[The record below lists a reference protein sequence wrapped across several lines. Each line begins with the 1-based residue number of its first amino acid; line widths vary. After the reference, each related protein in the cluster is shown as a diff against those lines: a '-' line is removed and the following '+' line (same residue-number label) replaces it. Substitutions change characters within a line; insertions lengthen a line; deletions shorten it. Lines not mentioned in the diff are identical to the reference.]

1 MDLLFIFNSVL
12 LGVALAMDAFS
23 VSLVD
28 GLHENNMPFS
38 RQCRIAG
45 VFGFFQSL
53 MPMIG
58 WICVHMILSLFHQF
72 QIYLP
77 WIGCALL
84 SFLGIKMIIEGIRG
98 NEVQEI
104 SHSALFV
111 QGVATSID
119 ALSVGFTIGAY
130 AFPQALASVL
140 IIGAVTFVICM
151 FGLHLGRKAGEHLA
165 DRASVVG
172 GIILIVIGI
181 EILLKA
187 IL

>member
-28 GLHENNMPFS
+28 GLHENNMRFS

-45 VFGFFQSL
+45 VFGFFQAL
-53 MPMIG
+53 MPMAG
-58 WICVHMILSLFHQF
+58 WVCVHMILSLFHQF
-72 QIYLP
+72 QAWLP
-77 WIGCALL
+77 WIACFLL
-84 SFLGIKMIIEGIRG
+84 SVLGIKMIIEGLRRG
-98 NEVQEI
+98 EEQEL
-104 SHSALFV
+104 SHSTLFV

-130 AFPQALASVL
+130 AFLQALVSVL
-140 IIGAVTFVICM
+140 IIGSVTFVICM
-151 FGLHLGRKAGEHLA
+151 IGLHIGRKAGEHLA

-172 GIILIVIGI
+172 GIILIAIGV
-181 EILLKA
+181 EILVKS